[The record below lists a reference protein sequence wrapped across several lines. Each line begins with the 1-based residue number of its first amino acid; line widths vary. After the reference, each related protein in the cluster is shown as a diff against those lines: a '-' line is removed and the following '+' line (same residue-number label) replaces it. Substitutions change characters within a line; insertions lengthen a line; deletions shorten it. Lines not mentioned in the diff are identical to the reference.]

1 MKSSLLRM
9 RFIGQNKSDPNGKW
23 DQNFS
28 LPIDGLT
35 QAAEDMKDMR
45 SCYDSLLSAAAATA
59 NSAYEF
65 SESLLEMANS
75 LLEKTNMHAGG
86 ESRGALSMLGK
97 LQLELQKLVDSY
109 RSQIIMTITNPSECL
124 LSELRKV
131 EEMKLQCD
139 EKREIFEYMVG
150 QIKEK
155 GKSRH
160 GKGET
165 FSLQQLKV
173 VRDEYDDA
181 AKLCAFRVESLKQ
194 GQSRSLFTQAARHHA
209 AQLNFFRKGLQ
220 SLEAVEPYI
229 KNVAEKQHIDYEL
242 SELNDGEK
250 DDGDNGS
257 ESNDYGELSF
267 DYRPNEQELNQLDAP
282 SAQTSRVKD
291 VDLQRSG
298 SRNQWDQL
306 LSLSQQPRAGS
317 HSAPLYPEKFDA
329 AERLSE
335 IRHALP
341 ELTTYALPTPADA
354 KVPTTSTSILPAGSS
369 KNLWHSSPLDVGRP
383 KKFTDDQFS
392 ARKPQTVA
400 EESSI
405 FKHSLPLP
413 PLTEGAAIPHVDTQT
428 GFDAKKHTTR
438 QAFSAPIT
446 SKPSFGM
453 PISSNDTPI
462 SSNDTPQSFS
472 GLLSHP
478 PGSQSPLLV
487 NVSHNASPA
496 LATSP
501 NITELH
507 ELPRPPDTFGS
518 KPIRSIETLGH
529 SAPLVNRKQEVSPTN
544 RNPFKQSREGSPLP
558 LPQLTVSRSFSIPS
572 SGQREAAFHSG
583 KLLGSAQILD
593 SSGVASPPLT
603 PISLLQMNS
612 PNSGQ
617 IRVNAG
623 GN

>member
-9 RFIGQNKSDPNGKW
+9 RIIGHKNRDPNGKW

-28 LPIDGLT
+28 LPMNGLT

-45 SCYDSLLSAAAATA
+45 SCYDSLLLAAAATS

-75 LLEKTNMHAGG
+75 LLEKTTMHDGG

-97 LQLELQKLVDSY
+97 VQLELQKLVDSY

-139 EKREIFEYMVG
+139 EKREIFEYMVE

-173 VRDEYDDA
+173 VHDEYDDA

-229 KNVAEKQHIDYEL
+229 KNVAEKQHIDFEL

-267 DYRPNEQELNQLDAP
+267 DYRPNEQELGSAYTLRNSMELNKLDAP
-282 SAQTSRVKD
+282 SAQTSQVKD
-291 VDLQRSG
+291 VELLRGG

-306 LSLSQQPRAGS
+306 PSLSQRPRAGS

-329 AERLSE
+329 TEKLRE

-341 ELTTYALPTPADA
+341 ELTTTYALPTPADA
-354 KVPTTSTSILPAGSS
+354 KVPTTSTSIPLSSPKLPAATS
-369 KNLWHSSPLDVGRP
+369 KNLWHSSPLDMGRP
-383 KKFTDDQFS
+383 KKITDDQFS

-405 FKHSLPLP
+405 YKHSLPLP
-413 PLTEGAAIPHVDTQT
+413 PLTEGAAIPQVDSQI
-428 GFDAKKHTTR
+428 GFDAKNHTR
-438 QAFSAPIT
+438 QAFSGPIT
-446 SKPSFGM
+446 SKPSFNM
-453 PISSNDTPI
+453 PISSNDM
-462 SSNDTPQSFS
+462 PQSFS
-472 GLLSHP
+472 GLLSRP
-478 PGSQSPLLV
+478 SGSQSPLLV
-487 NVSHNASPA
+487 NVTHNASPS
-496 LATSP
+496 LETSP
-501 NITELH
+501 KITELH

-518 KPIRSIETLGH
+518 KPIQSIGTLGH

-544 RNPFKQSREGSPLP
+544 RNPFRRPREGSPLP
-558 LPQLTVSRSFSIPS
+558 LPQLTVSQSFSIPS
-572 SGQREAAFHSG
+572 SSQR
-583 KLLGSAQILD
+583 
-593 SSGVASPPLT
+593 VASPPLT
-603 PISLLQMNS
+603 PISLLHLKS

-617 IRVNAG
+617 IRG